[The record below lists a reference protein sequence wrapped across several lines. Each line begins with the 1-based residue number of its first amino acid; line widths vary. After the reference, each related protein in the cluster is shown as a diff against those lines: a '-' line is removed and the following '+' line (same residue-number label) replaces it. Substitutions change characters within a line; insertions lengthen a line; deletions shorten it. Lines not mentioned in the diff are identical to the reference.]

1 VRRRRF
7 LSLIGGAAVW
17 PAGAYAQ
24 QPARLVAGFLDPRSP
39 EAMTDRLRGFRR
51 GLKEAGYVEDENV
64 TVVYRWAENHVD
76 QLPALA
82 TDLVRRKVALIVASG
97 GPGVAFAAKA
107 ATTAIPILFL
117 SADDPV
123 RMGLVTSLA
132 RPTGNLTG
140 VNFLNRELSSKQLE
154 TLRKLVPNATRFAVF
169 VNPAN
174 VEITEG
180 TLRDV
185 KQASTDMGLQVQF
198 LNVTTAQEIDNAYT
212 TFARDPP
219 DSVFVGPDPFL
230 NSRRVQLS
238 SLAMRHGIP
247 AIYSTRE
254 FAEVGGLMSYGSDI
268 TEAYRQVGMYAGRIL
283 KGARAAD
290 LPVVQSTKFEL
301 VINHQTARILGLTV
315 PPSLLATADEVIE

>member
-1 VRRRRF
+1 
-7 LSLIGGAAVW
+7 LIGGAAVW

-76 QLPALA
+76 RLPALA

-198 LNVTTAQEIDNAYT
+198 LNVTTAQEIDNAYA

-219 DSVFVGPDPFL
+219 DAVFVGPDPFL